1 MGQNSSAGSAT
12 STVGAALAYVDKH
25 QQRFLDDL
33 FDLLRIPSIS
43 TLPKHR
49 KDMRKAAKY
58 VARQME
64 AAGLKKVK
72 VIKTDNHPLVY
83 GEWLEA
89 EGKPTV
95 LLYGHYDV
103 QPVDPIELW
112 ASDPFEPEVRENN
125 IYARGAV
132 DDKGQML
139 GLIKALE
146 ALMRS
151 NHGLPVN
158 VRLLIEGEEEAGGES
173 IEAYVQA
180 HPNKLACDV
189 AYIADTGMPAPGVP
203 ALVYALRGILYTEI
217 EAQGAKHD
225 LHSGVFGGVAPNPIH
240 ALALVFAGLKGA
252 DGRITI
258 PDLYERLNPIS
269 DEERALWK
277 RNPVDLDALLKQE
290 MGVDVLPGEQDIS
303 LQERLGAR
311 PTLEVHGIRGGFVD
325 EGAKTVIPE
334 KAVAKVSLRLPP
346 ELSPAEVLP
355 LLRERVAE
363 LCPPGVTMTV
373 NEVHGGDGVSVPLDS
388 VFMRAAERALEQE
401 WGRAPVFEREGG
413 SIPIAALFSKVL
425 RAPVIMMGTG
435 LPDDNVHAPNE
446 KFHLP
451 NYFHGIRQAVRY
463 FDILGQDPAV
473 LARPS
478 RMAQVTASP
487 ANGAGAPATKA
498 LAKPTA
504 KALAK
509 TAAKPVATPAPA
521 AVKTPTKTPA
531 KAPTRVNAKTSGDKA

>member
-1 MGQNSSAGSAT
+1 MRHDSHANGST
-12 STVGAALAYVDKH
+12 SRAEAALAYVDKH
-25 QQRFLDDL
+25 QQRFLEDL

-49 KDMRKAAKY
+49 KDVRRAAKY
-58 VARQME
+58 VASQME

-132 DDKGQML
+132 DDKGQMF

-151 NHGLPVN
+151 GDGLPVN
-158 VRLLIEGEEEAGGES
+158 VRLLIEGEEESGGES

-203 ALVYALRGILYTEI
+203 ALIYGLRGILYTEI
-217 EAQGAKHD
+217 EAKGAKSD
-225 LHSGVFGGVAPNPIH
+225 LHSGSFGGVAPNPIH
-240 ALALVFAGLKGA
+240 ALALVLSGLKGV

-258 PDLYERLNPIS
+258 PELYERLIPVT
-269 DEERALWK
+269 DEERALWRRSPIDMPALYK
-277 RNPVDLDALLKQE
+277 RE
-290 MGVDVLPGEQDIS
+290 MGVDVLPGEQDFDP
-303 LQERLGAR
+303 QERTGAR
-311 PTLEVHGIRGGFVD
+311 PTLEVHGIVGGFVG
-325 EGAKTVIPE
+325 EGAKTVIPAE
-334 KAVAKVSLRLPP
+334 ATAKVSLRLPP
-346 ELSPAEVLP
+346 ELLPAEVLP
-355 LLRERVAE
+355 LLRQRVAE

-373 NEVHGGDGVSVPLDS
+373 HEVHGGEGVNVPLDS
-388 VFMRAAERALEQE
+388 VYMRAAEHALEQE

-413 SIPIAALFSKVL
+413 SIPVAALFSKIL
-425 RAPVIMMGTG
+425 HAPVIMMGTG

-446 KFHLP
+446 KYHLP
-451 NYFHGIRQAVRY
+451 NYYHGIRQAVRY
-463 FDILGQDPAV
+463 LDIIGEDPAV

-478 RMAQVTASP
+478 RMRPVTASSASS
-487 ANGAGAPATKA
+487 ANGAPKPAPAKSS
-498 LAKPTA
+498 A
-504 KALAK
+504 KAPAK
-509 TAAKPVATPAPA
+509 APAKATPAP
-521 AVKTPTKTPA
+521 TRSRGG
-531 KAPTRVNAKTSGDKA
+531 KA

>member
-33 FDLLRIPSIS
+33 FDLLRIPSVS

-49 KDMRKAAKY
+49 KDVRKAAKY

-146 ALMRS
+146 ALMRA

-158 VRLLIEGEEEAGGES
+158 VRVLIEGEEEAGGES

-180 HPNKLACDV
+180 HPNKLTCDV

-203 ALVYALRGILYTEI
+203 SLIYGLRGILYTEI
-217 EAQGAKHD
+217 EARGAKSD
-225 LHSGVFGGVAPNPIH
+225 LHSGSFGGVAPNPIH
-240 ALALVFAGLKGA
+240 ALSLVLAGLKGS

-258 PDLYERLNPIS
+258 PELYERLNPVT
-269 DEERALWK
+269 DEERALWD
-277 RNPVDLDALLKQE
+277 RNPIDMTALFKRE
-290 MGVDVLPGEQDIS
+290 MGVDVLPGEQLDPR
-303 LQERLGAR
+303 ERVAAR

-325 EGAKTVIPE
+325 EGAKTVIPAE
-334 KAVAKVSLRLPP
+334 AVAKVSLRLPP
-346 ELSPAEVLP
+346 ELSPAEVAS
-355 LLRERVAE
+355 LLQKRVAE
-363 LCPPGVTMTV
+363 LCPPGVTMIVRTIHSGEGV
-373 NEVHGGDGVSVPLDS
+373 NVPLDS
-388 VFMRAAERALEQE
+388 VFMRAAESALEQE

-413 SIPIAALFSKVL
+413 SVPIAALFSKIL
-425 RAPVIMMGTG
+425 HAPVVLMGTG
-435 LPDDNVHAPNE
+435 LPDDNIHAPNE
-446 KFHLP
+446 KYHLP
-451 NYFHGIRQAVRY
+451 NFYHNIRQAVRY
-463 FDILGQDPAV
+463 LDILGQDPAV

-478 RMAQVTASP
+478 RMGLVTASP
-487 ANGAGAPATKA
+487 ANGAAAQTPKPASAKA
-498 LAKPTA
+498 TA
-504 KALAK
+504 KAAAK
-509 TAAKPVATPAPA
+509 TAAQPAAKPTVAPVKAPA
-521 AVKTPTKTPA
+521 KASTKTPGGRA
-531 KAPTRVNAKTSGDKA
+531 